1 MCRLADTGIRTCI
14 SAGCPASS
22 QVSDS
27 DVGPSN
33 GSDPTR
39 EKPMRL
45 QPGLHVAVSHGRPT
59 TTRFTAISPGT
70 PLAWRPPIRL
80 VGLLELLRR
89 NEIRFA

>member
-1 MCRLADTGIRTCI
+1 
-14 SAGCPASS
+14 
-22 QVSDS
+22 
-27 DVGPSN
+27 
-33 GSDPTR
+33 
-39 EKPMRL
+39 MRL